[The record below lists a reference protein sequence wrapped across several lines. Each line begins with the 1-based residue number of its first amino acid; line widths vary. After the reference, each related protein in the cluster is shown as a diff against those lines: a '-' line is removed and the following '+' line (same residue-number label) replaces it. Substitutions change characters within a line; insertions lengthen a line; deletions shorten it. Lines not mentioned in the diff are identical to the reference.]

1 MPPCGTGWSAD
12 DEVAAQKRVLLL
24 LFIGFTAI
32 LFLSTNWMSWF
43 YPIYYKDEIRK
54 HSLTYEMDPF
64 LVASIIRVETNYK
77 TGRES
82 KKGAIGLMQL
92 MPDTAKWALEKA
104 KLPDVSLERL
114 KEEPSSNIELG
125 TWYLSTLSR
134 QFDGNR
140 TAIIAAYNAGPG
152 KVQSWLDEGQW
163 DGREETVKDIPFGET
178 RHYVQR
184 VIYYYDQ
191 YTELYSEF

>member
-1 MPPCGTGWSAD
+1 MMKWLRK
-12 DEVAAQKRVLLL
+12 KRVLLL

-43 YPIYYKDEIRK
+43 YPIHYKEEIRK

-82 KKGAIGLMQL
+82 RKGAIGLMQL

-104 KLPDVSLERL
+104 KLPDVSLEQLR
-114 KEEPSSNIELG
+114 EEPSSNIELG

-140 TAIIAAYNAGPG
+140 TAVIAAYNAGPG

-163 DGREETVKDIPFGET
+163 DGTEAAVKDIPFGET

>member
-1 MPPCGTGWSAD
+1 MKYLRK
-12 DEVAAQKRVLLL
+12 KRVLLL

-54 HSLTYEMDPF
+54 HSQTYNIDPF
-64 LVASIIRVETNYK
+64 LVAAIIRVETNYK

-82 KKGAIGLMQL
+82 KKGALGLMQL
-92 MPDTAKWALEKA
+92 MPDTANWALEKA

-114 KEEPSSNIELG
+114 KQEPSANIELG
-125 TWYLSTLSR
+125 TWYLRSLSR

-140 TAIIAAYNAGPG
+140 IAVIAAYNAGPG
-152 KVQSWLDEGQW
+152 NVQRWLKQGAW
-163 DGREETVKDIPFGET
+163 DGTEEAVKSIPIGET

-184 VIYYYDQ
+184 VIYYYEQ
-191 YTELYSEF
+191 YTEIYSHF

>member
-1 MPPCGTGWSAD
+1 MGQAGSVMKWLRK
-12 DEVAAQKRVLLL
+12 KRVLLL

-43 YPIYYKDEIRK
+43 YPIYYKNEIRT
-54 HSLTYEMDPF
+54 HSNTYEIDPF
-64 LVASIIRVETNYK
+64 LVAAIIRVETNFK

-114 KEEPSSNIELG
+114 KEEPSANIELG
-125 TWYLSTLSR
+125 TWYLSSLSR
-134 QFDGNR
+134 KFEGNR
-140 TAIIAAYNAGPG
+140 IAVIAAYNAGPG
-152 KVQSWLDEGQW
+152 KVQRWLDEGDW
-163 DGREETVKDIPFGET
+163 DGTEAAVKNIPIGET

-191 YTELYSEF
+191 YTEIYNEF

>member
-1 MPPCGTGWSAD
+1 MGQAGLIMKWLRK
-12 DEVAAQKRVLLL
+12 KRVLLL

-43 YPIYYKDEIRK
+43 YPIHYKDEIRK
-54 HSLTYEMDPF
+54 HSITYDIDPF
-64 LVASIIRVETNYK
+64 LVASIIRVETNFK

-104 KLPDVSLERL
+104 KLPDVSMEEL
-114 KEEPSSNIELG
+114 KHEPSANIELG

-134 QFDGNR
+134 QFEGKR
-140 TAIIAAYNAGPG
+140 TAVIAAYNAGPG
-152 KVQSWLDEGQW
+152 KVQKWLDEGIW
-163 DGREETVKDIPFGET
+163 DGTDATIKDIPFGET

-184 VIYYYDQ
+184 VNYYYDQ
-191 YTELYSEF
+191 YTDIYNEF